1 MFSTPTQPTTSVI
14 QPNSVTTSPTIQHIR
29 EDLER
34 TAEGIDSTKKNMQTD
49 FKHLRN
55 MLEGMMEVLVPE
67 DEASAAVPKP
77 FTPTR
82 PSATPTPNLSASRP
96 PQLPTPPTAAATP
109 SQPNAALRQPQRVSV
124 PAYAFDAGTDLYM
137 PSAPSI
143 SWTASPVTGV
153 PHPAMFNG
161 IVSPEYSIPAVTSPA
176 ARMQPS
182 NAEMLEM
189 VRMAMRGIDDAQA
202 ESALL
207 NRALKAAQEREVSLQ
222 ESLVLSHRE
231 AQEARQDAQEA
242 LEREQSTSEKSP
254 SKVRDALLQ
263 AAGGDVSSYVGS
275 LETALHGCEG
285 EIHLLEAKVAEL
297 EQIIVASG
305 ARSGEKCREAKKQE
319 AWLRVVLRAEGAQMV
334 DVALQAAEDVWAAQR
349 AALTATVQL
358 KEDELNVCTTEIIHL
373 RDDLEEARQAI
384 SHERHEAMT
393 VRQDLKRTEELS
405 KTELMHLM
413 SRVEELESSA
423 NHPAKNKLPEGMPA
437 AEPVEMTIQSSEQS
451 GVFGRD
457 RANTRNSG
465 PGRETSK
472 EKKTVPV
479 RRRGDSKMGQLKG
492 GKLKAPISC
501 ALGTACVLW
510 LRAAQ
515 AASDRS
521 TYQDLTQHFG
531 TDKLLA
537 NMIARLK
544 TTYEAERVAL
554 KATMREYVE
563 ANRTLQRQNDELSET
578 LDSLRRGHDVNSK
591 TPRGTSVSRP
601 MDPDDLRVSNLP
613 AAELMDHDVDP
624 IWHPPGSS
632 HHPIREGIDP
642 DETLTY
648 F

>member
-1 MFSTPTQPTTSVI
+1 
-14 QPNSVTTSPTIQHIR
+14 
-29 EDLER
+29 
-34 TAEGIDSTKKNMQTD
+34 
-49 FKHLRN
+49 
-55 MLEGMMEVLVPE
+55 
-67 DEASAAVPKP
+67 
-77 FTPTR
+77 
-82 PSATPTPNLSASRP
+82 
-96 PQLPTPPTAAATP
+96 
-109 SQPNAALRQPQRVSV
+109 
-124 PAYAFDAGTDLYM
+124 
-137 PSAPSI
+137 
-143 SWTASPVTGV
+143 
-153 PHPAMFNG
+153 
-161 IVSPEYSIPAVTSPA
+161 
-176 ARMQPS
+176 
-182 NAEMLEM
+182 
-189 VRMAMRGIDDAQA
+189 
-202 ESALL
+202 
-207 NRALKAAQEREVSLQ
+207 
-222 ESLVLSHRE
+222 
-231 AQEARQDAQEA
+231 
-242 LEREQSTSEKSP
+242 
-254 SKVRDALLQ
+254 
-263 AAGGDVSSYVGS
+263 
-275 LETALHGCEG
+275 
-285 EIHLLEAKVAEL
+285 
-297 EQIIVASG
+297 
-305 ARSGEKCREAKKQE
+305 
-319 AWLRVVLRAEGAQMV
+319 
-334 DVALQAAEDVWAAQR
+334 
-349 AALTATVQL
+349 
-358 KEDELNVCTTEIIHL
+358 
-373 RDDLEEARQAI
+373 
-384 SHERHEAMT
+384 
-393 VRQDLKRTEELS
+393 
-405 KTELMHLM
+405 M

-521 TYQDLTQHFG
+521 TYQAHANTKNLTFIDNTNLPVPTQQDLTQHFG

-578 LDSLRRGHDVNSK
+578 LDSLRRGHDVNNK

>member
-1 MFSTPTQPTTSVI
+1 MK
-14 QPNSVTTSPTIQHIR
+14 
-29 EDLER
+29 D
-34 TAEGIDSTKKNMQTD
+34 DSA
-49 FKHLRN
+49 H
-55 MLEGMMEVLVPE
+55 
-67 DEASAAVPKP
+67 
-77 FTPTR
+77 
-82 PSATPTPNLSASRP
+82 
-96 PQLPTPPTAAATP
+96 
-109 SQPNAALRQPQRVSV
+109 
-124 PAYAFDAGTDLYM
+124 AFPCFL
-137 PSAPSI
+137 
-143 SWTASPVTGV
+143 
-153 PHPAMFNG
+153 N
-161 IVSPEYSIPAVTSPA
+161 
-176 ARMQPS
+176 PS
-182 NAEMLEM
+182 N
-189 VRMAMRGIDDAQA
+189 
-202 ESALL
+202 
-207 NRALKAAQEREVSLQ
+207 
-222 ESLVLSHRE
+222 
-231 AQEARQDAQEA
+231 
-242 LEREQSTSEKSP
+242 TSYKS
-254 SKVRDALLQ
+254 
-263 AAGGDVSSYVGS
+263 
-275 LETALHGCEG
+275 GCS
-285 EIHLLEAKVAEL
+285 ITPCTQ
-297 EQIIVASG
+297 QIIAASG

-521 TYQDLTQHFG
+521 TYQAHANTKNLTFIDNTNLPVPTQQDLTQHFG